1 MICTREYHYSCLGLK
16 EEDLRCL
23 PTVNVSII
31 EVGMSPFYQGKMVA
45 ASRFEG
51 SSIPV
56 VAKALNCDLKTAH
69 LYVRMGMDRDL

>member
-1 MICTREYHYSCLGLK
+1 
-16 EEDLRCL
+16 
-23 PTVNVSII
+23 
-31 EVGMSPFYQGKMVA
+31 MVA

-69 LYVRMGMDRDL
+69 LYVLIVLYRDL

>member
-1 MICTREYHYSCLGLK
+1 
-16 EEDLRCL
+16 
-23 PTVNVSII
+23 
-31 EVGMSPFYQGKMVA
+31 MVA
-45 ASRFEG
+45 ASRFDG

>member
-1 MICTREYHYSCLGLK
+1 
-16 EEDLRCL
+16 
-23 PTVNVSII
+23 
-31 EVGMSPFYQGKMVA
+31 MVA

-69 LYVRMGMDRDL
+69 LYVRTGMDRDL